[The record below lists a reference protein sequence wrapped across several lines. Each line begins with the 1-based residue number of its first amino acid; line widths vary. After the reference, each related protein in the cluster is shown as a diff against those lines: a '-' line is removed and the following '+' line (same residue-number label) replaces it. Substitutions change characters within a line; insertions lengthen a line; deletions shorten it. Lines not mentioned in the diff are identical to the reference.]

1 MKTLARVALCALLI
15 AGCGK
20 GTRGVD
26 ELRAQVDDLTHRVKV
41 LEDDLLK
48 ANKQLIQHKQ
58 AMQQMHEEMQNIN
71 NYFDKIQAGQS
82 SVPR

>member
-1 MKTLARVALCALLI
+1 MKTVARVALCVLLI
-15 AGCGK
+15 TGCGK